1 MIVKFLNHKDTKVVF
16 TKREEI
22 KDTDI
27 SKIASD
33 ILPDSSSIFT
43 ENDDGWRTMKM
54 IERM

>member
-16 TKREEI
+16 TKREKI

-33 ILPDSSSIFT
+33 VLPDSSSIFT
-43 ENDDGWRTMKM
+43 ENDDGWRRMKM

>member
-1 MIVKFLNHKDTKVVF
+1 MIGKFLNHKDTKVVF
-16 TKREEI
+16 TKREKI

-33 ILPDSSSIFT
+33 VLPDSSSIFT
-43 ENDDGWRTMKM
+43 ENDDGWRRMKM

>member
-1 MIVKFLNHKDTKVVF
+1 MIVKFLNHKDAKVVF
-16 TKREEI
+16 TKREKV

-33 ILPDSSSIFT
+33 VLPDSSSIFT
-43 ENDDGWRTMKM
+43 ENDDGWRRMKM

>member
-16 TKREEI
+16 TKREKI

-27 SKIASD
+27 TKIASD
-33 ILPDSSSIFT
+33 VLPDSSSIFT
-43 ENDDGWRTMKM
+43 ENDDGWRRMKM

>member
-1 MIVKFLNHKDTKVVF
+1 MIVKFLNHKDTKVVS
-16 TKREEI
+16 TKREKI

-33 ILPDSSSIFT
+33 VLPDSSSIFT
-43 ENDDGWRTMKM
+43 ENDDGWRRMKM